1 MDFNS
6 LTKITRKTTRK
17 INIKDVEIG
26 GDAPISVQTMT
37 NTITSNPTSTLNQIE
52 TIEKAGADL
61 VRVSCPDE
69 DSTSSLK
76 EIVK

>member
-17 INIKDVEIG
+17 INIKNGEIG

-52 TIEKAGADL
+52 TIEKAGDDL
-61 VRVSCPDE
+61 VRVSCQDQ
-69 DSTSSLK
+69 DST
-76 EIVK
+76 

>member
-17 INIKDVEIG
+17 IIIKDVEIG

-52 TIEKAGADL
+52 AIENKRGNNVHL
-61 VRVSCPDE
+61 
-69 DSTSSLK
+69 
-76 EIVK
+76 

>member
-1 MDFNS
+1 MIYFNS

-37 NTITSNPTSTLNQIE
+37 NTITSDRNLN
-52 TIEKAGADL
+52 
-61 VRVSCPDE
+61 
-69 DSTSSLK
+69 LK
-76 EIVK
+76 SN